1 MNGVTLSKK
10 LKLNASASYTYSK
23 YSDFD
28 ITVRRFRNGGSFT
41 SNVTSSF
48 SPKDIWNFT
57 GGFNINRFGNP
68 QGFAR
73 WNTSMNLGIQ
83 KKFFNKK
90 LIATI
95 NIIDPFVN
103 QQRRIFTYATNFNL
117 ESYSITQTRNFRL
130 SLAYNLTTTPK
141 KKPAPTTKKAVI
153 AK

>member
-1 MNGVTLSKK
+1 
-10 LKLNASASYTYSK
+10 
-23 YSDFD
+23 
-28 ITVRRFRNGGSFT
+28 
-41 SNVTSSF
+41 
-48 SPKDIWNFT
+48 
-57 GGFNINRFGNP
+57 
-68 QGFAR
+68 
-73 WNTSMNLGIQ
+73 MNLGIQ